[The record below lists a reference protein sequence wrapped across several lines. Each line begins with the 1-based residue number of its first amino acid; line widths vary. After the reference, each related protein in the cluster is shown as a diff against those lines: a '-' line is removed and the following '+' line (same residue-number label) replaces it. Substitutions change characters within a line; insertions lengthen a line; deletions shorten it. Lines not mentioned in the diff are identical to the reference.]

1 MFGKAEEKNI
11 QRKCWTVISSS
22 ASFKRILQKKSY
34 KGFECSNNI
43 KNLKRRL
50 GVSGEYNTGLLLRL
64 VMFAFNITRCAQELL
79 NCPHRLL

>member
-1 MFGKAEEKNI
+1 MLDCNI
-11 QRKCWTVISSS
+11 FLRL
-22 ASFKRILQKKSY
+22 LQKNPSKEMISY
-34 KGFECSNNI
+34 EGFECSNNI

-50 GVSGEYNTGLLLRL
+50 GVSGEYNKGLLLRL